1 MVRAAEGIGG
11 SKVVAATCS
20 SQKLAG
26 KSRAKGPAKLRS
38 DIDASEPSRG
48 NGRHGSAGRKKSSA
62 ALESAAAHI
71 ARIAPLCNAARLMQ
85 GMRVRHDV
93 DLTKA
98 ADGI

>member
-38 DIDASEPSRG
+38 DIYVSEPSRG
-48 NGRHGSAGRKKSSA
+48 NGRHGSAERKKSGA